1 MAIAQILVG
10 KRPAT
15 VAERPTAAE
24 TRFAAKAS
32 SLGLAV
38 RPLAMTLLR
47 QEPGEPPLLRVTWQ
61 KTLTLR
67 LLGWQVSI
75 ALPQRGRFTFH
86 PVDKVIGTVEAE
98 RLASML
104 TRMPEVDEVAVL
116 VEERV
121 DPILAVR
128 IGERWHECYR
138 WFRRPYIVTP
148 EETMPLPTRVSF
160 YQRAA

>member
-1 MAIAQILVG
+1 MAIARILVG
-10 KRPAT
+10 QRPAT
-15 VAERPTAAE
+15 VAERLTAREA
-24 TRFAAKAS
+24 RFLERARS
-32 SLGLAV
+32 MGLAV
-38 RPLAMTLLR
+38 RPLALTLLR
-47 QEPGEPPLLRVTWQ
+47 REEGQPPLLRVAWQ

-75 ALPQRGRFTFH
+75 ALPQWGRFTFY
-86 PVDKVIGTVEAE
+86 PVERVIGTVEAE

-104 TRMPEVDEVAVL
+104 ATMPEVDEVAVL

-138 WFRRPYIVTP
+138 WLRRP
-148 EETMPLPTRVSF
+148 
-160 YQRAA
+160 